1 MLSDRT
7 LPKRWA
13 AAGTGAGPPAGPGGG
28 GGGGVRALACDQRGY
43 SPKASPPDASAYS
56 YERFGADALALADAA
71 GFGRFHLVGHD
82 HGAGL
87 GWQLARANEGGRVL
101 SFVAM
106 SVPHPDAFGAALAAD
121 IQVQAASNYF
131 NQVPHGTHHPHRNY
145 YCDEVLI
152 ELLQPVLGGRLRD
165 AQRWRALGL
174 LWRRRGY
181 LR

>member
-13 AAGTGAGPPAGPGGG
+13 AAGTGGGLPAGPVC
-28 GGGGVRALACDQRGY
+28 GGGGVRVLACDQRGY

-56 YERFGADALALADAA
+56 YERFGADALALADAV
-71 GFGRFHLVGHD
+71 GFGQFHLVGHD

-87 GWQLARANEGGRVL
+87 GWQLARANEDGRVL

-121 IQVQAASNYF
+121 IQVPRRPPP
-131 NQVPHGTHHPHRNY
+131 VEREPHRASSRN
-145 YCDEVLI
+145 E
-152 ELLQPVLGGRLRD
+152 E
-165 AQRWRALGL
+165 AQIHLTLSASF
-174 LWRRRGY
+174 
-181 LR
+181 